1 MTTEMFMLATLDGLT
16 AAALLFM
23 VALGL
28 TLIFGVMGILNVAH
42 GSLYAIGGYV
52 AATLGIG
59 IDKFGL
65 SPALYLPALF
75 LAAILVGPLL
85 GIILELGL
93 LRRILGKD
101 HVLQLLVTF
110 AAFMI
115 LEDVQRLVWGTQPYF
130 VSHVMNQFGNTEVLG
145 IMYTN
150 YQMIVLP
157 VVAAVAYYGL
167 RIDMTGLAA
176 PPPRR
181 EVLRVEFQFRCDSIL
196 HPRGCVA
203 PSALLR
209 HHPNV
214 MMTKAKISGN
224 YANSFLAKTESVRL
238 GFDEAIMLDPQG
250 YVAECTGENIFTVRN
265 GMIYTPPTSAILAFN
280 SSRCLR
286 TRSTRSV
293 ELGIAPSKVTVQI
306 GDTRFPAEP
315 APPPLS
321 SLRGCPGNACLG
333 SGGPRAPHGVLSG
346 CAAEDACSRTRTV
359 AMP

>member
-167 RIDMTGLAA
+167 RYFLSKTWLGREVIAITFHREVATAMGVNATLVSLLTFVIGATLGALGGALASPSTSLMLGVGADMIVQSFAVIAIAGLGQLGGAALAA
-176 PPPRR
+176 CLIGLSRSFAVYLMP
-181 EVLRVEFQFRCDSIL
+181 ELAVLTPYLIMMLV
-196 HPRGCVA
+196 
-203 PSALLR
+203 LL
-209 HHPNV
+209 
-214 MMTKAKISGN
+214 
-224 YANSFLAKTESVRL
+224 VR
-238 GFDEAIMLDPQG
+238 PQG
-250 YVAECTGENIFTVRN
+250 LFAS
-265 GMIYTPPTSAILAFN
+265 TSM
-280 SSRCLR
+280 RR
-286 TRSTRSV
+286 V
-293 ELGIAPSKVTVQI
+293 
-306 GDTRFPAEP
+306 
-315 APPPLS
+315 
-321 SLRGCPGNACLG
+321 
-333 SGGPRAPHGVLSG
+333 
-346 CAAEDACSRTRTV
+346 
-359 AMP
+359 